1 MCVYVLVCTW
11 VVCLFFFCEREALSN
26 CTYKT
31 FENGVAALISIDILP
46 YNTHNTHFIHFI
58 RYIKFFGYFMWI
70 DYGVCG
76 IRFCS
81 GKHFNGHLW
90 AVNMV
95 EWMFNCYFNITRR
108 VFFARGVRMNYVKK
122 GCSRWSNDISF
133 SSFVNYVIAKMLM
146 DFDWKKD
153 ISVYW
158 KEFHFVSSEGSWCF
172 SELTN
177 LNHSFLFAHNPKC
190 TIHVWFL

>member
-1 MCVYVLVCTW
+1 MIFYHITHTTHISFILFDTSNSLVISCGLITVFVAFDFARVSISMGICGLW
-11 VVCLFFFCEREALSN
+11 IWLSE
-26 CTYKT
+26 C
-31 FENGVAALISIDILP
+31 SIVIL
-46 YNTHNTHFIHFI
+46 TSQEEF
-58 RYIKFFGYFMWI
+58 
-70 DYGVCG
+70 
-76 IRFCS
+76 
-81 GKHFNGHLW
+81 
-90 AVNMV
+90 
-95 EWMFNCYFNITRR
+95 
-108 VFFARGVRMNYVKK
+108 FFARGVRMNYVKK

-172 SELTN
+172 SESTN